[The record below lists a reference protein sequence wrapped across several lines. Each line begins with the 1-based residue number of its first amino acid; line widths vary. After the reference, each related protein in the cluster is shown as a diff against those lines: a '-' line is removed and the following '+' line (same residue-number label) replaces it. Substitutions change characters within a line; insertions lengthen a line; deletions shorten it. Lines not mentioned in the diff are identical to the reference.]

1 MTTEATREQ
10 LSSFTLC
17 RSLTSVLQRF
27 PNICNLQNTLYFS
40 LVPFYML
47 FPLAGIADRAFL
59 MGLPVLHPL
68 SPCLVSLHHQ
78 LCLDTLAPSTWI
90 LCVLPHLL
98 LQCPACFRPRLISL
112 SACLFVFP
120 TRLSASEK

>member
-27 PNICNLQNTLYFS
+27 PNICSLKNTLYFS

-47 FPLAGIADRAFL
+47 FPLAGIADCAFL
-59 MGLPVLHPL
+59 MGLPVLHHL

-78 LCLDTLAPSTWI
+78 PCLDTSAPSTWI
-90 LCVLPHLL
+90 LCVLLHLL
-98 LQCPACFRPRLISL
+98 LQCPACFRPHLISL
-112 SACLFVFP
+112 SVCLFVFP